1 MLMIQR
7 PLDVVDSSI
16 GHSTSFKY
24 LQPLLSGLLL
34 RKVLNQPIDFR
45 SVLDTIAVGDEASI
59 GLPLGES
66 KSITQNTKQL
76 VVPTT
81 KQNISIK
88 SLVASVGYNRG
99 CARKSVYLG
108 LLPNILGNENI
119 RCAVPQRP
127 ESFCPLMSAELAKL
141 DSVATWQSLR
151 QASMYWPLPVRTRA
165 KSAAMIAFEV

>member
-16 GHSTSFKY
+16 GHSTPLKY
-24 LQPLLSGLLL
+24 LQPLLGGLLL
-34 RKVLNQPIDFR
+34 RVVLDQPVDFR

-81 KQNISIK
+81 KQNVTVK
-88 SLVASVGYNRG
+88 GFVTSVGHYRG
-99 CARKSVYLG
+99 CTVKSVHLVIAQHAWE
-108 LLPNILGNENI
+108 PGNMETYD
-119 RCAVPQRP
+119 VL
-127 ESFCPLMSAELAKL
+127 CP
-141 DSVATWQSLR
+141 SVRNPS
-151 QASMYWPLPVRTRA
+151 VR
-165 KSAAMIAFEV
+165 

>member
-1 MLMIQR
+1 MLVIQR
-7 PLDVVDSSI
+7 ALDVVDSSI

-76 VVPTT
+76 VVPTS
-81 KQNISIK
+81 KQNITIK
-88 SLVASVGYNRG
+88 GLVASVGYNRG
-99 CARKSVYLG
+99 CTRKSAHLVIAQHAWTRKHTMCCAPASRI
-108 LLPNILGNENI
+108 LLSTDE
-119 RCAVPQRP
+119 RR
-127 ESFCPLMSAELAKL
+127 
-141 DSVATWQSLR
+141 
-151 QASMYWPLPVRTRA
+151 ASQV
-165 KSAAMIAFEV
+165 